1 MAKSR
6 STKEVPYTRLRWL
19 CNPKSFGVKSTN
31 DVKPS
36 KEIIGQERAL
46 RALRLGLE
54 MKHPGYNVF
63 VTGFSGTGRMTT
75 IKRLLSEFEQA
86 DSNLRDRCYVHN
98 FKNHDQPVLIT
109 LRAGQG
115 NLFRNE
121 MDALTQDLNKN
132 IPAAFERKRFKDE
145 RKRLM
150 EHFQERQHSVLHD
163 FETKVKEKGFEV
175 IQVQVGTTM
184 RPDITPVVNGQPAS
198 FEQLEGLMKQG
209 QITKEQ
215 IEQMTKDRAQ
225 LETQM
230 ELVLREMRNIERK
243 AKESIGELAE
253 RFILPIVKDSIDE
266 IRGKFVDA
274 KLQRYLDDVQENI
287 MSELSRSLES
297 DRKR

>member
-1 MAKSR
+1 MAR
-6 STKEVPYTRLRWL
+6 STTNHELSADQLRWH
-19 CNPKSFGVKSTN
+19 CSPEYVSVRTTQ
-31 DVKPS
+31 DIKPT

-75 IKRLLSEFEQA
+75 IKRLLSEIKQEA
-86 DSNLRDRCYVHN
+86 STLRDRCYVHN

-109 LRAGQG
+109 LPAGEG
-115 NLFRNE
+115 NKFRNH
-121 MDALTQDLNKN
+121 MDALTQDLIKN

-163 FETKVKEKGFEV
+163 FETKVKGKGFEV
-175 IQVQVGTTM
+175 IQVQVGTAM

-198 FEQLEGLMKQG
+198 FDQLEGLMKQG

-225 LETQM
+225 LET
-230 ELVLREMRNIERK
+230 
-243 AKESIGELAE
+243 
-253 RFILPIVKDSIDE
+253 
-266 IRGKFVDA
+266 
-274 KLQRYLDDVQENI
+274 
-287 MSELSRSLES
+287 
-297 DRKR
+297 